1 MKKNWKKVGE
11 AQKLGQSC
19 QKWEKFRKFGKKN
32 FYYHNFIKTHNSTSM
47 SIFTIAFIN
56 DYLYEIFHT
65 SVTNTSWNEAFIL
78 FISIRIFSFDFQ
90 MSCMNIYFNLYY
102 TRSEQYIIN
111 KIIASIFKWI
121 EIVFLNRI
129 LLNIF
134 ILL

>member
-1 MKKNWKKVGE
+1 M
-11 AQKLGQSC
+11 
-19 QKWEKFRKFGKKN
+19 
-32 FYYHNFIKTHNSTSM
+32 YHHKSINYKYTSM
-47 SIFTIAFIN
+47 SIFTIAFFN

-111 KIIASIFKWI
+111 KIIASIFK
-121 EIVFLNRI
+121 
-129 LLNIF
+129 
-134 ILL
+134 